1 METLI
6 QDLRYA
12 MRMVT
17 RSKGLTIVAVLSLA
31 VGIGANT
38 AIFSIVNSVLFRPRP
53 VAAPEQL
60 VELYTGHK
68 EHPYETTS
76 YPSYLDFRERNE
88 VFSGLAAYTFMQL
101 KLGGNDQVEKVWA
114 ETVSGNYFQVLGV
127 QPVIGRGFVDDDDRT
142 PGTSPVVVVSHSFW
156 QSRFNSDP
164 HVIGKTITLNNQTL
178 TIIGVAPQQYTGM
191 LRGLAIDVW
200 VPTMMRPAL
209 EGENLARLTS
219 RGNRNFFLVGRL
231 KPNTTIEQA
240 RARFDRLTLEMQEAH
255 PEEWRAKRE
264 ESGKIRELFVTVL
277 SESETRIPPDAYG
290 AAYALIGLLM
300 VVVNLIL
307 LIAGINLASLL
318 LARAVARRREIAV
331 RLAMGASR
339 FRIIRQLVTE
349 SVLLALM
356 AGVAGVVLTLW
367 LLDLLVTF
375 IPPLPEGVHLALDLS
390 IDWRVLCFA
399 VAFSTVTGVLFG
411 LAPALQTSKLDL
423 ITVLKNESGVFAG
436 RYLKSRLRTA
446 LVVSQVA
453 CSFLLLIGA
462 GLVLRSLE
470 NVRPTRLGFESTN
483 VLVAPLELDERQYD
497 RTKSQ
502 EFYRQL
508 TERVA
513 ALPGVEGVSLADAV
527 PGGFLG
533 GSRRGVVVE
542 GQGTEHL
549 QIDASIVGPHFFTS
563 MKVPFVAGR
572 DFDERDRDGAPC
584 VAVVNEAFTR
594 RYFSPG
600 AQVLGKHL
608 TKFEYHRPDELCEIV
623 GVIHDNKLQALQREP
638 VPVFAFAAQQ
648 FYRTQMTM
656 LVNAANSKSLASAVR
671 KTIQSLE
678 PQMPVAD
685 IQTIE
690 ETFSVFTYPYRIL
703 GAVIGSCG
711 GLALLLASIGIYGVV
726 TYAVAQRTREVGIR
740 IALGAHKKDI
750 LKLVV
755 WQGMIPVAY
764 GLGAGLVLAVV
775 LMLLLSSSI
784 VEFDLLLGIS
794 TTDAITFF
802 GVTALLLAVALFACY
817 IPARRAT
824 KLDPLESLRYE

>member
-6 QDLRYA
+6 NDLRYA

-38 AIFSIVNSVLFRPRP
+38 AIFSIVNCVLFRPRP
-53 VAAPEQL
+53 VAAPDQL

-68 EHPYETTS
+68 EHPYEATS

-88 VFSGLAAYTFMQL
+88 VFSGLAAYSIMQL
-101 KLGGNDQVEKVWA
+101 KLSGNDQVEKVWA

-127 QPVIGRGFVDDDDRT
+127 QPVLGRAILDDDDRT

-164 HVIGKTITLNNQTL
+164 QVIGKTITLNNQTL
-178 TIIGVAPQQYTGM
+178 TIIGVAPRQYTGM

-200 VPTMMRPAL
+200 VPTMMRPSL
-209 EGENLARLTS
+209 EGENLERLTS
-219 RGNRNFFLVGRL
+219 RGNRNFFLVGRR

-240 RARFDRLTLEMQEAH
+240 RARFDRLTLEMREAH
-255 PEEWRAKRE
+255 PEEWRPKRE
-264 ESGKIRELFVTVL
+264 ESGTIREHFVTIL
-277 SESETRIPPDAYG
+277 PESETRIPPDAYTS
-290 AAYALIGLLM
+290 AYALIGLLM
-300 VVVNLIL
+300 VVVDLIL

-331 RLAMGASR
+331 RLALGASR

-349 SVLLALM
+349 SVLLAMM
-356 AGVAGVVLTLW
+356 AGIAGVVLTLW
-367 LLDLLVTF
+367 LLHLLVKF
-375 IPPLPEGVHLALDLS
+375 IPPLPEGVHVALDLS
-390 IDWRVLCFA
+390 IDWKVLCFA

-423 ITVLKNESGVFAG
+423 ITVLKNESGVFTG
-436 RYLKSRLRTA
+436 RYLKSRLRSA
-446 LVVSQVA
+446 LVVSQIA
-453 CSFLLLIGA
+453 ASFLLLIGA

-497 RTKSQ
+497 RIKSQ
-502 EFYRQL
+502 EFYRQVA
-508 TERVA
+508 ERVE
-513 ALPGVEGVSLADAV
+513 ALPGVEGVSLVDAV

-533 GSRRGVVVE
+533 ETRRGVVIE
-542 GQGTEHL
+542 GSAEHV
-549 QIDASIVGPHFFTS
+549 QVSASIVGPHFFTS

-572 DFDERDRDGAPC
+572 DFDDRDREGAPC
-584 VAVVNEAFTR
+584 VAIVNEAFTR
-594 RYFSPG
+594 RYFSQD
-600 AQVLGKHL
+600 AQTLGKHL
-608 TKFEYHRPDELCEIV
+608 TKFEYRRPDQRCEIV
-623 GVIHDNKLQALQREP
+623 GVIQDNKLQALQREP

-648 FYRTQMTM
+648 FYSTQMTM
-656 LVNAANSKSLASAVR
+656 LVKAPNPKSLTLAVR
-671 KTIQSLE
+671 KTIQSVE
-678 PQMPVAD
+678 PKMPVSD

-690 ETFSVFTYPYRIL
+690 ESFSVSTYPYRIL
-703 GAVIGSCG
+703 GAVIGGCG
-711 GLALLLASIGIYGVV
+711 GLALLLASMGIYGVV

-740 IALGAHKKDI
+740 MALGAHKKDI

-755 WQGMIPVAY
+755 GQGMIPVAY
-764 GLGAGLVLAVV
+764 GLAAGLVLAVV
-775 LMLLLSSSI
+775 LMRVLTSSI

-794 TTDAITFF
+794 TTDAVTFLS
-802 GVTALLLAVALFACY
+802 VTALLLAVALFACY

>member
-1 METLI
+1 MDNLI
-6 QDLRYA
+6 NDLRYA

-17 RSKGLTIVAVLSLA
+17 RSKGLTIIAVLSLA

-68 EHPYETTS
+68 EHPYEATS

-88 VFSGLAAYTFMQL
+88 VFSGLAAYSIMQL
-101 KLGGNDQVEKVWA
+101 KLTGNDQVEKVWA

-127 QPVIGRGFVDDDDRT
+127 QPVLGRPFVDDDDRT
-142 PGTSPVVVVSHSFW
+142 PGTSPVIVVSHSFW
-156 QSRFNSDP
+156 QRRFNSDP
-164 HVIGKTITLNNQTL
+164 QVIGKTITLNNQAL
-178 TIIGVAPQQYTGM
+178 TIIGVAPRQYTGM

-209 EGENLARLTS
+209 EGENFDRLTS

-231 KPNTTIEQA
+231 KPNTTIDQA
-240 RARFDRLTLEMQEAH
+240 RARFDRLTLEMREAH
-255 PEEWRAKRE
+255 PEEWRPKRE
-264 ESGKIRELFVTVL
+264 ESGTIREHFVTIL
-277 SESETRIPPDAYG
+277 PESQTRIPPDAYT

-300 VVVNLIL
+300 VVVDLIM

-331 RLAMGASR
+331 RLALGASR

-349 SVLLALM
+349 SVLLAMM

-367 LLDLLVTF
+367 LLDLLVKF

-390 IDWRVLCFA
+390 IDWKVLCFV

-411 LAPALQTSKLDL
+411 LAPALQTTKLDL

-446 LVVSQVA
+446 LVVSQIA

-497 RTKSQ
+497 RAKSQ
-502 EFYRQL
+502 EFYRQI
-508 TERVA
+508 TERVE
-513 ALPGVEGVSLADAV
+513 ALPGVEGVSLVDAV
-527 PGGFLG
+527 PGGVLG
-533 GSRRGVVVE
+533 ESRRGVTIE
-542 GQGTEHL
+542 GSGEHV
-549 QIDASIVGPHFFTS
+549 QISASIVGPNFFTS

-572 DFDERDRDGAPC
+572 DFDERDREGAPC
-584 VAVVNEAFTR
+584 AAIVNEAFTR
-594 RYFSPG
+594 RYFPRD
-600 AQVLGKHL
+600 AQALGKHL
-608 TKFEYHRPDELCEIV
+608 TKFEYHRPDQLCEII

-638 VPVFAFAAQQ
+638 VPVFAFAVQQ
-648 FYRTQMTM
+648 FYKTQMTM
-656 LVNAANSKSLASAVR
+656 LINAPNPKSLTLAVR

-690 ETFSVFTYPYRIL
+690 ESFSVSNYPYRVL
-703 GAVIGSCG
+703 GVVIGGCG

-740 IALGAHKKDI
+740 MALGAHKKDI

-755 WQGMIPVAY
+755 GQGMIPVAY
-764 GLGAGLVLAVV
+764 GLAAGLVIAVV
-775 LMLLLSSSI
+775 LMRVLTSSI

-794 TTDAITFF
+794 TTDAVTFLS
-802 GVTALLLAVALFACY
+802 VTALLLTVALFACY